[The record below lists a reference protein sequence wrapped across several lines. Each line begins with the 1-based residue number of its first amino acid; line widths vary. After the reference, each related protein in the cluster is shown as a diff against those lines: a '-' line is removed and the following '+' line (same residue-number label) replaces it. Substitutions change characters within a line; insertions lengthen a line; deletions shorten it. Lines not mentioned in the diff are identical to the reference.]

1 MSRIVS
7 IWGLALALVA
17 AGGVAAAQV
26 AVRAPQTLSGIPQA
40 SGASIASRA
49 ATETTATS
57 TAFPMNAEPEA
68 LAGMLNAQNAARAG
82 LGLPGL
88 SWSAELAAKA
98 GETAKSIAAPKSCS
112 KTAVERQGKKAAA
125 AVYWATGIKMFSGGS
140 AAQEISPS
148 FVVSEWQ
155 EASASYDR
163 LTGGC
168 KRAGACLSFAY
179 MADPAV
185 TTVGCAKTLCDSQA
199 QVWACHYG
207 K

>member
-1 MSRIVS
+1 MNRVVF
-7 IWGLALALVA
+7 IWGLALALVTA
-17 AGGVAAAQV
+17 DGVAAAQV
-26 AVRAPQTLSGIPQA
+26 TVRAPQTLSGIPQA

-49 ATETTATS
+49 AGETTGVS
-57 TAFPMNAEPEA
+57 TAFPLNAEPEA
-68 LAGMLNAQNAARAG
+68 LAGMLDAHNAVRDK

-88 SWSAELAAKA
+88 TWSAELAAKA

-112 KTAVERQGKKAAA
+112 KTAAERRGQTAAA

-168 KRAGACLSFAY
+168 KRAGACLSFAR